1 MGRLLPKAELHVH
14 IEGTLEPELV
24 VGLARRNGVTLPADG
39 VDGLRARYRFEGLQ
53 SFLDVLNAN
62 MAVLRTERDFY
73 DMTLGYLR
81 RARDNGVRRAEIF
94 FDLQAHLARGVPM
107 DAVFDGL
114 AAAVADGEREL
125 GVSAALLLCIVRD
138 RGPEEA
144 ERVLREAIRRHR
156 DRFIGIGLAS
166 AELGHP
172 PSLFREVYAIA
183 AAEGL
188 RRTVHAG
195 EEGPPGYVWEALDL
209 LGAERVDHGVR
220 AMEDPALV
228 ARLRAERVP
237 LTVCPLSNVRLGIVP
252 SLREHPLPAMLRA
265 NLMVTVNSDNPAYV
279 GGYAEDNYRALRD
292 ELGLD
297 PTTLATIAANS
308 FDAAFLDPETRARFQ
323 AELRTGAANG

>member
-1 MGRLLPKAELHVH
+1 MLPKAELHVH

-24 VGLARRNGVTLPADG
+24 MELARRNRIEPPAADAAA
-39 VDGLRARYRFEGLQ
+39 LRARYRFADLRG
-53 SFLDVLNAN
+53 FLDVLIGN

-73 DMTLGYLR
+73 DMTLAYLR

-94 FDLQAHLARGVPM
+94 FDLQSHLARGVPM
-107 DAVFDGL
+107 EAVFDGL
-114 AAAVADGEREL
+114 AAAVADGERDL
-125 GVSAALLLCIVRD
+125 GVSAALLLCVVRD

-144 ERVLREAIRRHR
+144 ERVLREAVRRHR

-166 AELGHP
+166 AEAGHP
-172 PSLFREVYAIA
+172 PSLFREVYGIA

-209 LGAERVDHGVR
+209 LGAERIDHGVR

-228 ARLRAERVP
+228 ARLRADRVP
-237 LTVCPLSNVRLGIVP
+237 LTVCPLSNVRLGVVP
-252 SLREHPLPAMLRA
+252 GLREHPLPAMLRE

-279 GGYAEDNYRALRD
+279 GGYADDNYRALRD

-297 PTTLATIAANS
+297 AATLTRIAADS
-308 FDAAFLDPETRARFQ
+308 FDAAFIDDEARDRYHR
-323 AELRTGAANG
+323 ELRDRAEDA